1 MMKRTGIAILLA
13 VMVLAGCANNKSAN
27 DANTGTMNV
36 QGDSTVKMELNDRQK
51 KICEIEGWSHDPSE
65 WNAIQENTLSRAD
78 KCLEYLEQT
87 YPEDEFEYLGF
98 TIPTFTGGGA
108 AYLVASSKVA
118 GKGHNVTVT
127 IYSDNEGYRFT
138 DDYGPAVES
147 YAYAEEVAKFVK
159 ERYPDAEMFY
169 DGTIDTKKYEQ
180 GEGNIITRASGV
192 VKLVMNDVFKD
203 EEEIKTLM
211 TEMGTWMY
219 ENRPGESKLV
229 WILVLSDDDMKN
241 ATITNATSE
250 YYKKDR
256 YDYSF
261 DVVIENDGEI
271 NVEER

>member
-1 MMKRTGIAILLA
+1 MKRTGIAILLA
-13 VMVLAGCANNKSAN
+13 VMVLAGCANSNSAN

-51 KICEIEGWSHDPSE
+51 KICEIEGWSQDPSE

-98 TIPTFTGGGA
+98 TIPTFTGSGA
-108 AYLVASSKVA
+108 SYLVASSKVA
-118 GKGHNVTVT
+118 GKGQNVTVT

-203 EEEIKTLM
+203 EEEVKTLM

-271 NVEER
+271 KVEAKH